1 MTQVHSPAGQR
12 QATNGVDV
20 PALKETIGAIRQ
32 EPALGDFHFR
42 AANRWLGGTRNRTTI
57 HGFYGA
63 GKEDDTRAEPFV
75 FENDEPQVLLGEDRA
90 ANPVE
95 YLLHALAGCVTTTM
109 VMHAA
114 ARGIEIES
122 VESELEGD
130 IDIRG
135 FLGLSN
141 QVPRGYSNIRVTMRV
156 KSDADPQTLAALAQY
171 SPVFNT
177 VSQPTPVEINIVPQ

>member
-1 MTQVHSPAGQR
+1 MTQVHSPAGQE
-12 QATNGVDV
+12 QATNGVNV
-20 PALKETIGAIRQ
+20 PALRETIGAIQ
-32 EPALGDFHFR
+32 QDPTLGDFHFR
-42 AANRWLGGTRNRTTI
+42 ATNRWLGGARNRSTI
-57 HGFYGA
+57 KGFYGA
-63 GKEDDTRAEPFV
+63 GKEDDTRTEPYV

-95 YLLHALAGCVTTTM
+95 YLLHALAGCATTTM

-114 ARGIEIES
+114 ARGIEIDS
-122 VESELEGD
+122 VESEIEGS

-141 QVPRGYSNIRVTMRV
+141 QVPRGYRKIRLTMRV
-156 KSDADPQTLAALAQY
+156 KSDADPQTLAALAKS

-177 VSQPTPVEINIVPQ
+177 VSQPTPVEINIVAQ